1 MILRYN
7 LNILHISGG
16 KIMEMLKKLFPFS
29 FKAKNDIR
37 DLLITVL
44 VFIAADLICSVIDKV
59 LGAIP
64 LIGTLVGLVG
74 WIIGL
79 YFFVS
84 IVLAVLDYL
93 NVFKN

>member
-1 MILRYN
+1 
-7 LNILHISGG
+7 
-16 KIMEMLKKLFPFS
+16 MEMLKKLFPFS